1 MDVPDAE
8 PTGRWLG
15 IDRGQNVPLA
25 AATPAGPVIFWKAKQ
40 VQQIR
45 RIYARRRK
53 RLQAADKHRV
63 MKKLEQRE
71 RCMVTHINHCLSKDA
86 VVLAQRCHAGI
97 RLEDLL
103 GVRQRSRQ
111 R

>member
-1 MDVPDAE
+1 
-8 PTGRWLG
+8 
-15 IDRGQNVPLA
+15 
-25 AATPAGPVIFWKAKQ
+25 
-40 VQQIR
+40 QIR

-53 RLQAADKHRV
+53 RLQAAGKHRA

-71 RCMVTHINHCLSKDA
+71 RRMVTHINRCLSKDA
-86 VVLAQRCHAGI
+86 VALAQRCHAGI

-111 R
+111 RQATKTDAGHNRDYWPFFQLEQFITYKAHLAGVAVEK